1 MRVVGDIGFK
11 SSIFAMSDRLSSLR
25 LFTRVARRGSFS
37 AAGRELGLPQS
48 TASRMIAQLERDLG
62 AALLVRNT
70 RAVTLTDAG
79 ADFLLRL
86 EPILRN

>member
-1 MRVVGDIGFK
+1 
-11 SSIFAMSDRLSSLR
+11 
-25 LFTRVARRGSFS
+25 
-37 AAGRELGLPQS
+37 
-48 TASRMIAQLERDLG
+48 MIAQLERDLG

>member
-1 MRVVGDIGFK
+1 
-11 SSIFAMSDRLSSLR
+11 MSDRLSSLR

-37 AAGRELGLPQS
+37 AAGRELGLLQS